1 MARNKSNITYFE
13 LTEHNT
19 AQIFLFFLLTITFI
33 VIIFLLMLPIM
44 QKLLEVTLMSK
55 VYNSGELVPYYIT
68 MKEPLVRTSYFFSW
82 AVDIFTKTPEESRY
96 WFNPIL
102 SLSFISLTFGVT
114 LSVIFSSLLP
124 GRYGYISQKIER
136 EIANF
141 INQIASEK
149 FGFYTE
155 KEHKLILRE
164 ISEADIRN
172 LHLYVD
178 EWKVPIEDLKAL
190 YKAIKWLE
198 SDFFYRF
205 IHLNDGLMMYM
216 RYHFSI
222 KYGNTVLGM
231 VYIGAA
237 VLIIIIGLRGLKFI
251 PPTQPSLVLFAL
263 GLEFSLLIAY
273 AFTLMYTKSEEEGL
287 KELLSKDSSR
297 KVLGDEFGSSKE
309 IESLLKVFIKSNKK
323 VSKK

>member
-1 MARNKSNITYFE
+1 MAVSKRNITYFE

-19 AQIFLFFLLTITFI
+19 AQIALFLLLTIFFI
-33 VIIFLLMLPIM
+33 VIIFLMMLPIM
-44 QKLLEVTLMSK
+44 QKILEVTLMSK
-55 VYNSGELVPYYIT
+55 VYNSGELVSYYIST
-68 MKEPLVRTSYFFSW
+68 KEPLVRTSYLFSW

-96 WFNPIL
+96 WFNPLL
-102 SLSFISLTFGVT
+102 SLSFLSITIGIAISV
-114 LSVIFSSLLP
+114 VFSSLLP
-124 GRYGYISQKIER
+124 GKYGYISQKIER

-141 INQIASEK
+141 INQIASQR

-155 KEHKLILRE
+155 KEHQIILKE

-172 LHLYVD
+172 MHMYVD
-178 EWKVPIEDLKAL
+178 EWKIPLEDLKAL

-198 SDFFYRF
+198 SNLFYRL
-205 IHLNDGLMMYM
+205 IHLNDGLIMYM

-287 KELLSKDSSR
+287 KELLTKESSKQ
-297 KVLGDEFGSSKE
+297 VLGDEFGSSKE
-309 IESLLKVFIKSNKK
+309 IENLLKVFIKSNKK

>member
-1 MARNKSNITYFE
+1 MENNKVNITYFE
-13 LTEHNT
+13 LTEHNA
-19 AQIFLFFLLTITFI
+19 AQIVLFIFLTIFF
-33 VIIFLLMLPIM
+33 VVLIFLLMLPIM
-44 QKLLEVTLMSK
+44 QKLLEVTLMGK
-55 VYNSGELVPYYIT
+55 VYNSGELVSYYIT
-68 MKEPLVRTSYFFSW
+68 TKEPLVRTSYYFSW
-82 AVDIFTKTPEESRY
+82 AVDIFAKTPEESRY
-96 WFNPIL
+96 WFNPLL
-102 SLSFISLTFGVT
+102 SISFLSITFGVS

-124 GRYGYISQKIER
+124 RRYGYISQKIER

-141 INQIASEK
+141 INQIASQR

-155 KEHKLILRE
+155 KEHKIILKE

-172 LHLYVD
+172 MHLYVD
-178 EWKVPIEDLKAL
+178 EWKMQLEDLKAL

-198 SDFFYRF
+198 SNLLYRF
-205 IHLNDGLMMYM
+205 FHLNDGLIMYM

-287 KELLSKDSSR
+287 KDFRSKESS
-297 KVLGDEFGSSKE
+297 KQLLGDEFGSSKE
-309 IESLLKVFIKSNKK
+309 IESLLKVFIKSNKNK
-323 VSKK
+323 SKK